1 MLLAPFAD
9 EWLGFLPFGALEQ
22 IRADVAL
29 TYAEA
34 GAVLAVMYAGALAGN
49 LFSIAADYVS
59 RRALAAFGALGV
71 ALAMTAF
78 ALAGSFWMLA
88 AAAFVWGAACDAFEA
103 GCEVAL
109 VDLAGEDLPK
119 VLARANAWAAVGD
132 LLGPASLIAAAAL
145 GFGWRGLLLA
155 SAAVMLAY
163 AAWLSALKLPRPSPP
178 DQLANP
184 FAGVAAVL
192 RDPRV
197 LLLAVLDGLF
207 GLLDEP
213 LLAFAIAY
221 LERVRGLGA
230 PAAVALAMCAVVGG
244 LGGYIWA
251 GRATRAA
258 PTPRTLVSAA
268 GGLCL
273 ALPAMVY
280 APWVPLQAAA
290 GAAFGFAGAVFYA
303 DLQARILMLRP
314 GQAGSFSAVVSL
326 TGAAGLVYPAL
337 VGAASDRFGLAA
349 GLALYAA
356 IPLALLLASPAVTS
370 RGGHFNERNPG
381 P

>member
-29 TYAEA
+29 TYAQA
-34 GAVLAVMYAGALAGN
+34 GAVLAAMYAGGLIGN

-59 RRALAAFGALGV
+59 RRALAALGALGV

-88 AAAFVWGAACDAFEA
+88 AAAFLWGAACDAFEA

-109 VDLAGEDLPK
+109 VDLAGDGLPK

-145 GFGWRGLLLA
+145 GFGWRGVLLA
-155 SAAVMLAY
+155 SAGIMLAY
-163 AAWLSALKLPRPSPP
+163 AAWLAALRLPPPRPPEH
-178 DQLANP
+178 LANP
-184 FAGVAAVL
+184 FAGLAAVL

-197 LLLAVLDGLF
+197 LLLALLDGLF

-213 LLAFAIAY
+213 LLGFAIAY
-221 LERVRGLGA
+221 LERMRGLGA
-230 PAAVALAMCAVVGG
+230 EAAVALAMSAVVGG
-244 LGGYIWA
+244 LAGYLWA
-251 GRATRAA
+251 GAAARAEPA
-258 PTPRTLVSAA
+258 PRTLTLAA

-280 APWVPLQAAA
+280 APWVPLQAA
-290 GAAFGFAGAVFYA
+290 GGVAFGFTGAVFYA
-303 DLQARILMLRP
+303 ALQAKILMLRP
-314 GQAGSFSAVVSL
+314 GQAGSVSAVISL
-326 TGAAGLVYPAL
+326 TGAVGLLYPAL

-349 GLALYAA
+349 GLGLYAA
-356 IPLALLLASPAVTS
+356 IPLALLAATSGLARAGTADQL
-370 RGGHFNERNPG
+370 HQKEQ
-381 P
+381 